1 MKIYFTASFSGGRQ
15 FFKQYRKILSLLK
28 RGNLLVG
35 GEQLL
40 GEKEINGTHFPAE
53 SAGSRGKQKV
63 QKVFEREK
71 QSIEQAELVVAEVS
85 QPSLGVGSEIAYA
98 LTIDKPVLALFYK
111 ESKNL
116 LSPMIAGNPSDNLY
130 LEHYDEDNLNRVI
143 KNYLSFVKENK
154 SHKGRL
160 IVIEGSDGSGKA
172 TQTKLLIENLKN
184 KKIKVRQIEFPRYY
198 TSFHGDIVA
207 RFHRGE
213 FGTID
218 TVSPYLISLAYA
230 LDRLSLRDQLN
241 EWLRKGY
248 TVIANRY
255 VPSSLAHQAA
265 KLSEKDRE
273 KFVEWLDEL
282 EYRVHK
288 MPREDLVIYL
298 YVPWQIGQKLS
309 QQTEK
314 RYLNGKKDIAEID
327 NRHLLETEKMYH
339 WLLAHKKNWVK
350 IDCVDGGNLKSK
362 EKIQQEIQKLI
373 I

>member
-1 MKIYFTASFSGGRQ
+1 MKIYFTASFSTGRT
-15 FFKQYRKILSLLK
+15 FFKQYKKILILLRRRNSLLS
-28 RGNLLVG
+28 
-35 GEQLL
+35 GEQLINA
-40 GEKEINGTHFPAE
+40 KTEINGNRE
-53 SAGSRGKQKV
+53 KIKQ
-63 QKVFEREK
+63 VFEREK
-71 QSIEQAELVVAEVS
+71 KRIEEADLVVAEVS

-98 LTIDKPVLALFYK
+98 LTINKPVLALCYK

-130 LEHYDEDNLNRVI
+130 IEHYDDDNLPRVLNNFLKFI
-143 KNYLSFVKENK
+143 KEGKNK
-154 SHKGRL
+154 KGKI

-172 TQTKLLIENLKN
+172 TQTKLLIENLKMR
-184 KKIKVRQIEFPRYY
+184 KVKVKQIEFPRYY

-213 FGTID
+213 FGAINS
-218 TVSPYLISLAYA
+218 VSPYLISLAYA

-241 EWLRKGY
+241 DWLKKGY

-265 KLSEKDRE
+265 KLPENERE

-298 YVPWQIGQKLS
+298 YVPWQVGQKLAD
-309 QQTEK
+309 QTKKE
-314 RYLNGKKDIAEID
+314 YLNGKKDIAEVD
-327 NRHLLETEKMYH
+327 SHHLLETEKMYH
-339 WLLAHKKNWVK
+339 WLLTHKKNWVK
-350 IDCVDGGNLKSK
+350 IDCVEDGKMK
-362 EKIQQEIQKLI
+362 KVEEIQQEINKYI
-373 I
+373 